1 MVRAKSCS
9 NSIFL
14 NSVLKLISLKYK
26 SREYSLAK
34 VNTMNKPTFRRAP
47 QTNYSALIRG
57 ALHAQG
63 VKEALTTEK
72 KKALLK
78 EHGQLIDATIA
89 RKVPTTKR
97 AAEMKLLQLRA
108 KQNVLQKESTV
119 GEIKKGVSAIEY
131 FEFVSDEL
139 RNSKSIFEAARKLDR
154 FSHNLQLKHMEV
166 LKSLAKK
173 DSRIKHATEN
183 LLEYLLIP
191 SDPRT
196 LDSFRN
202 GQIPSEIRKT
212 VGRMEKMQGRDI
224 HTYINDSG
232 VRSRFVFTIDALKQ
246 VLGTRR
252 KLIAEA
258 KNAISE
264 IYASENSAVSSELKA
279 IEDERKIIKQ
289 NTERAITPEKIAN
302 MYSFYKERK

>member
-1 MVRAKSCS
+1 
-9 NSIFL
+9 
-14 NSVLKLISLKYK
+14 
-26 SREYSLAK
+26 
-34 VNTMNKPTFRRAP
+34 MNKPIFRKSS
-47 QTNYSALIRG
+47 QTNYSALARG

-63 VKEALTTEK
+63 IREALTAERKT
-72 KKALLK
+72 LLK
-78 EHGQLIDATIA
+78 EHGHLIDAKAA

-119 GEIKKGVSAIEY
+119 GGLKKGVTAIEY
-131 FEFVSDEL
+131 FELVSDEL
-139 RNSKSIFEAARKLDR
+139 RSSKSIFEAARKLDR
-154 FSHNLQLKHMEV
+154 FSHNLQLKHMEI
-166 LKSLAKK
+166 LKSLAQK
-173 DSRIKHATEN
+173 DSRIKHATQN

-196 LDSFRN
+196 LDAFRN

-212 VGRMEKMQGRDI
+212 VGKIEKMQGREV
-224 HTYINDSG
+224 HTYINEQG

-258 KNAISE
+258 KTAISE
-264 IYASENSAVSSELKA
+264 IFASENKSVSSELKA
-279 IEDERKIIKQ
+279 IEDERKMIKQ
-289 NTERAITPEKIAN
+289 NTEGTITPEKIAN